1 MDGDTVKVCCQLRFR
16 GDGWLTVFSLVVTDG
31 YGLSYA
37 IGQDYLRWVVTCLRT
52 NTKNRLGQDWKDAKA
67 VKAALEEAADET
79 AKMLEEGDAQ
89 HPHHGGGQAKL

>member
-1 MDGDTVKVCCQLRFR
+1 MDGDTAKVRRRF
-16 GDGWLTVFSLVVTDG
+16 GCLNHSWLTTVSLVVTDG

-89 HPHHGGGQAKL
+89 HPHHGAGQAKL